1 MSDIDVTIPGSVESV
16 SGAASWLEGLR
27 DNFSDAN
34 LLFTNNSTQAN
45 SALVGELGSAVT
57 AFSDDLSKTCN
68 DAYDRAKK
76 AADTIRSFANQLS
89 WRKDDMNDHLE
100 TARGYDL
107 VVEGNIIRYPEA
119 VSDPGDLPK
128 GCTKAEQEEWHA
140 ADEAYDAYLR
150 KVKHFEKVRGKVNG
164 TFTELNDWIY
174 ENLATAES
182 EVLQSS
188 FMTGTEALLASAL
201 DKGYGKFSE
210 NTYATTAKILRGAA
224 ELAAVEAAQDASANP
239 QVHARKAR
247 PSDKAIARKRG
258 KGKSG
263 KLEELADGMEGLG
276 KTTAKLGGA
285 AITLGFACYDLAN
298 GASPG
303 NTVVTGAAGIVASA
317 AIETAVGSM
326 VAGATSTA
334 LTVGL
339 PIAATIGGTAVVV
352 GGVGYAYDTWLSQE
366 SREKIDHGFEEFGE
380 WIGDRKEDA
389 MDTIA
394 TGLDETRDWLSDKWK
409 MATR

>member
-1 MSDIDVTIPGSVESV
+1 VSDIDVTIPGSVESV

-57 AFSDDLSKTCN
+57 AFSDDLSKACN

-140 ADEAYDAYLR
+140 ADEAYDAYRR

-164 TFTELNDWIY
+164 TFEELNDWID
-174 ENLATAES
+174 ENLATTES
-182 EVLQSS
+182 EVLQNTRL
-188 FMTGTEALLASAL
+188 TGTKALLATAL
-201 DKGYGKFSE
+201 DKGYGKVVKHK
-210 NTYATTAKILRGAA
+210 YAAAAEELRGAA
-224 ELAAVEAAQDASANP
+224 EQAAIRAAQDASANP

-247 PSDKAIARKRG
+247 PSDKAIDRKRG
-258 KGKSG
+258 KGESG
-263 KLEELADGMEGLG
+263 KLEKKAISKEKFG
-276 KTTAKLGGA
+276 KNAAKLGGG
-285 AITLGFACYDLAN
+285 AITIGFAVYDLVRGEPPSETILTA
-298 GASPG
+298 
-303 NTVVTGAAGIVASA
+303 TTGTIAAAAAGSGGILVAP
-317 AIETAVGSM
+317 AVSTG
-326 VAGATSTA
+326 TS
-334 LTVGL
+334 
-339 PIAATIGGTAVVV
+339 
-352 GGVGYAYDTWLSQE
+352 YAYETWVSQE
-366 SREKIDHGFEEFGE
+366 TREKIDEGLVDSKNWVFDNLGDACSSAEEK
-380 WIGDRKEDA
+380 IEDFT
-389 MDTIA
+389 DLIA
-394 TGLDETRDWLSDKWK
+394 DGWK
-409 MATR
+409 MGTR